1 MVIADINV
9 LCVQQK
15 KKSKCT
21 ISNAQIDCY
30 SLKKPMQEF
39 VYYDRYLMLQEID
52 GIWYQIFPYVRNEGN
67 YRQEFMDLC
76 IADDEYKVLFLE
88 ENFKRQL
95 IKFLTELY
103 FESPLRN
110 LYFCVD
116 LQGYKEKYIEIK
128 WKMFLEMIQKE
139 DINFNTIY
147 HILE

>member
-1 MVIADINV
+1 MVIADINI
-9 LCVQQK
+9 LCVHQR

-30 SLKKPMQEF
+30 NLKRSTQEF
-39 VYYDRYLMLQEID
+39 VYYDRYLMLQGIG
-52 GIWYQIFPYVRNEGN
+52 GIWYQIYPHVRNEGN
-67 YRQEFMDLC
+67 YKQEFMDLR
-76 IADDEYKVLFLE
+76 IVDNEYKVFFLE
-88 ENFKRQL
+88 EKFKRQL
-95 IKFLTELY
+95 INFLTELY
-103 FESPLRN
+103 FESPLRT

-116 LQGYKEKYIEIK
+116 LQGYKEKRVEMK